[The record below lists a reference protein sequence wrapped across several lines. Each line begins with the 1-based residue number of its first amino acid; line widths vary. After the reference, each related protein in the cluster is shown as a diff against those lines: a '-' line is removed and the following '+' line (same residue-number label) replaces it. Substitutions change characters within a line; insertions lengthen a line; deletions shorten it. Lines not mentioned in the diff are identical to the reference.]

1 MTGLIGVI
9 QTVIKNYLD
18 AVKLTDKATGTVVSV
33 SPLTI
38 KTDTSLPPI
47 SGEALILTSNVC
59 KKTKAVRGGSGTVT
73 VTEGLK
79 VGDKVIM
86 LRVQKGQQLIV
97 LSKVM
102 T

>member
-59 KKTKAVRGGSGTVT
+59 EKTKAVRGGSGIVT

-86 LRVQKGQQLIV
+86 LRVQKGEQFIV

>member
-38 KTDTSLPPI
+38 KADTSLPPI
-47 SGEALILTSNVC
+47 
-59 KKTKAVRGGSGTVT
+59 
-73 VTEGLK
+73 
-79 VGDKVIM
+79 
-86 LRVQKGQQLIV
+86 
-97 LSKVM
+97 
-102 T
+102 

>member
-47 SGEALILTSNVC
+47 
-59 KKTKAVRGGSGTVT
+59 
-73 VTEGLK
+73 
-79 VGDKVIM
+79 
-86 LRVQKGQQLIV
+86 
-97 LSKVM
+97 
-102 T
+102 

>member
-59 KKTKAVRGGSGTVT
+59 ETKAVRGGSGTVT

-86 LRVQKGQQLIV
+86 LRVQKGQQFIV

>member
-38 KTDTSLPPI
+38 KADTSLPPI
-47 SGEALILTSNVC
+47 SGDTVYGALKEEVSV
-59 KKTKAVRGGSGTVT
+59 
-73 VTEGLK
+73 
-79 VGDKVIM
+79 
-86 LRVQKGQQLIV
+86 
-97 LSKVM
+97 
-102 T
+102 